1 MECSYPRAES
11 CAGRFYAHPH
21 FFGGAYRGT
30 AAPTISV
37 RPNANADGNSLTN
50 SRVVRDSQ
58 Q

>member
-1 MECSYPRAES
+1 VERGYVKP